1 VAGNASSF
9 SATIARLIGWQWV
22 HVTVAALAMVATRP
36 GRTHDLGLFTE
47 AILKEFDFA
56 SFPTSSLGTH
66 VANVF
71 VRDNLAFA

>member
-1 VAGNASSF
+1 M
-9 SATIARLIGWQWV
+9 
-22 HVTVAALAMVATRP
+22 TVAALAMVATLP

-47 AILKEFDFA
+47 PILKEFDFA
-56 SFPTSSLGTH
+56 SFPTSPLGTH